1 MNTKTIET
9 AAKTIAKIAINIT
22 IVRLVLIIFA
32 DFCFTFLRL

>member
-22 IVRLVLIIFA
+22 IVRIKNASLNFNV
-32 DFCFTFLRL
+32 